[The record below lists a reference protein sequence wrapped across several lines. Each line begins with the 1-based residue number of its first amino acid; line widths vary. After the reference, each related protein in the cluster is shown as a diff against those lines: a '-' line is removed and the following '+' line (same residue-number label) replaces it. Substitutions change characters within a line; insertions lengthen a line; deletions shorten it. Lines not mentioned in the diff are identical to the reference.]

1 MHYAFDMWMVREHP
15 GIRFERYA
23 DDVVV
28 HCVTERQARNLVA
41 AIGDRMEQVG
51 LRLHPDKTKVVYCQD
66 GNRRLN
72 YGLTAFTFLGFT
84 FHARAARTKNGT
96 MFVSFQPAI
105 SKDAQNKIS
114 GQIRRWRP
122 HRRIGHTL
130 AEVGGRR

>member
-51 LRLHPDKTKVVYCQD
+51 MQPQPD
-66 GNRRLN
+66 L
-72 YGLTAFTFLGFT
+72 
-84 FHARAARTKNGT
+84 
-96 MFVSFQPAI
+96 P
-105 SKDAQNKIS
+105 
-114 GQIRRWRP
+114 
-122 HRRIGHTL
+122 
-130 AEVGGRR
+130 GR